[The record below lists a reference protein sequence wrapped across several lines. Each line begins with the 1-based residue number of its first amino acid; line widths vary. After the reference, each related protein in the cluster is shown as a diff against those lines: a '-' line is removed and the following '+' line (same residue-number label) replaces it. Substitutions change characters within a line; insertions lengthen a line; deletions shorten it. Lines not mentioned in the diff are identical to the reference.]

1 MTDHDRN
8 MRTLIV
14 CFVLAMG
21 VLIPLRFL
29 EGNTMMNQEV
39 KVLGE
44 TEELIEEPDLSEETF
59 EVIETEDVTDGEEMA
74 EFDPTLE
81 VEDIIL
87 PEVGGLN

>member
-21 VLIPLRFL
+21 VLVPLRFL
-29 EGNTMMNQEV
+29 AGGQIANQDV

-44 TEELIEEPDLSEETF
+44 TEEVVNEIEESNTNQSNVVEANDIVLPD
-59 EVIETEDVTDGEEMA
+59 
-74 EFDPTLE
+74 
-81 VEDIIL
+81 
-87 PEVGGLN
+87 VGGLN

>member
-21 VLIPLRFL
+21 VLVPLRFL
-29 EGNTMMNQEV
+29 AVGQIANQDV

-44 TEELIEEPDLSEETF
+44 TEEVVEEDTDEEPDMNQSNVV
-59 EVIETEDVTDGEEMA
+59 EVN
-74 EFDPTLE
+74 
-81 VEDIIL
+81 DIVL
-87 PEVGGLN
+87 PDVGGLN